1 MYFYNKAVLEGLS
14 LSEFMVDVCVYM
26 FFVYD
31 LFCRFSLRKGEHMS
45 SVEMCTNDSLISLIE
60 GCVVK
65 RMLKST
71 EQYSAFGCIVQ
82 AVSYIM

>member
-1 MYFYNKAVLEGLS
+1 M
-14 LSEFMVDVCVYM
+14 
-26 FFVYD
+26 FVYD
-31 LFCRFSLRKGEHMS
+31 LFCRKGEHMS
-45 SVEMCTNDSLISLIE
+45 SFEMCTNDSLISLVE
-60 GCVVK
+60 PYVVE